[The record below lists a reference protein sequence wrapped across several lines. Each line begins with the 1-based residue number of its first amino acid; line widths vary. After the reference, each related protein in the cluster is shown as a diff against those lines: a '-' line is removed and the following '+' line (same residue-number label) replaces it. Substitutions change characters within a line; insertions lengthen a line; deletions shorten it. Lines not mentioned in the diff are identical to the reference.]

1 MVSFASRQRENWRI
15 VLPITISEVTTQ
27 NPYFG
32 LKHTG
37 ELFLN
42 IKKTV
47 HVIAPRQTRN
57 IFIHFK
63 ITFIRNFW
71 KRMRANEYSAVNQN
85 INFL

>member
-42 IKKTV
+42 IKKLYMSLLPV
-47 HVIAPRQTRN
+47 RQGTYSFILKSRSSVPSEKECELTN
-57 IFIHFK
+57 I
-63 ITFIRNFW
+63 
-71 KRMRANEYSAVNQN
+71 VQ
-85 INFL
+85 

>member
-32 LKHTG
+32 LKHIG

-42 IKKTV
+42 IKTV
-47 HVIAPRQTRN
+47 HVIASCQTRN
-57 IFIHFK
+57 VFIHFK
-63 ITFIRNFW
+63 ITFIRTFW
-71 KRMRANEYSAVNQN
+71 KRMRANEYSAENQN